1 MVVFW
6 KMWLHSCKVGVVGK
20 SGCIRE
26 KVVVFGECGCIL
38 AKVVIFEK
46 TG

>member
-6 KMWLHSCKVGVVGK
+6 QKWLHSCKVGVVGK
-20 SGCIRE
+20 SGSIRA
-26 KVVVFGECGCIL
+26 KVVGFGECGCNL